1 MNKNLSDRLI
11 KSVRAIR
18 KVPKEQ
24 IKNPFEIQLIVVNFN
39 DNRNEIS

>member
-11 KSVRAIR
+11 KSVRVIR

-24 IKNPFEIQLIVVNFN
+24 IKNPFEIQLIVVNLN
-39 DNRNEIS
+39 NNRNEIS